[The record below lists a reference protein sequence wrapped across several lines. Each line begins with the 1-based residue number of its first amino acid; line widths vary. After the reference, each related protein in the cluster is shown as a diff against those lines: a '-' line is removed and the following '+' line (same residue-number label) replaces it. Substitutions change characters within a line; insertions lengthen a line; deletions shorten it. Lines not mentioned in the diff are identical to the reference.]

1 MRLAYVSFALGST
14 LALAGCGDSGTNARP
29 DGPPEPSLDG
39 PPAPGAVTVTV
50 TRGSEP
56 QADVEVYFLAPDSS
70 VVAAVRTD
78 AAGAASAVMA
88 PGGSVT
94 AIDPFERSATSHRLY
109 TYAGVEPGDQLS
121 LHEQGELRR
130 ILIDVVAPVD
140 PGAARYVLHTSCQ
153 QSSYNITAGGE
164 GHLIEMLDCGTADVL
179 LETRDADGAPR
190 KFLVREGFALIN
202 NAVLDLTAAS
212 YQALPVATHAYTGVP
227 AGITTVALESTL
239 RSARDL
245 LYRKEAAAPVAS
257 GGATLT
263 VERPTLPGMRMVNRS
278 AFSDGGFGRHVVTEW
293 GPSGDHALDV
303 TGALLRA
310 YAAPPRFEAG
320 ERAIAWRSAA
330 TGETPDAVSAVVA
343 LDRFESA
350 GQHWRWHLV
359 GPYTGDRVEFPALP
373 GAAATFVPVA
383 GDAVAIEQLRT
394 TKLAGGYDELRADA
408 FADGADHLLDRP
420 TGRVV
425 HQDLVIAGT

>member
-1 MRLAYVSFALGST
+1 MRFAYVSFALGST
-14 LALAGCGDSGTNARP
+14 LALAGCGDSGTNALP
-29 DGPPEPSLDG
+29 DGPPDAPPDSG
-39 PPAPGAVTVTV
+39 PVTVTV

-70 VVAAVRTD
+70 VVAAARTD
-78 AAGAASAVMA
+78 ATGVASAVMA

-109 TYAGVEPGDQLS
+109 TYAGVEPGDQLN
-121 LHEQGELRR
+121 LHARGELRR
-130 ILIDVVAPVD
+130 IVIDVVAPVD

-153 QSSYNITAGGE
+153 QSSHDITGGGE
-164 GHLIEMLDCGTADVL
+164 GSLIEVLDCGTADVL
-179 LETRDADGAPR
+179 LETRDADGASR
-190 KFLVREGFALIN
+190 KFLLREGFAMIN

-212 YQALPVATHAYTGVP
+212 YQALPGATHAYTGIP
-227 AGITTVALESTL
+227 AEITTVALDSTL

-257 GGATLT
+257 GAATFT
-263 VERPTLPGMRMVNRS
+263 VGRPTLPGMRMVNRS

-293 GPSGDHALDV
+293 GPSGDYALDV
-303 TGALLRA
+303 TGTLLRA
-310 YAAPPRFEAG
+310 YAALPRYEAG

-330 TGETPDAVSAVVA
+330 TGETPDAVSAVVS

-350 GQHWRWHLV
+350 EQHWRWHLV
-359 GPYTGDRVEFPALP
+359 GPYTGDRLELPALP

-383 GDAVAIEQLRT
+383 SDAVAIEQLRT
-394 TKLAGGYDELRADA
+394 TKLAGGYGELRAES
-408 FADGADHLLDRP
+408 FADGADPLLDRP
-420 TGRVV
+420 AGRVV